1 MTNEEAI
8 KALEL
13 INLNRVHPFLS
24 WEEMM
29 EVRDKAIEALKKQ
42 EQLEKKEQA
51 YYGTFANS
59 NGVGDRLVLG
69 VDIDNKDRSTIVVG
83 RNVNG
88 SRYETINQLWDKEA
102 EEIYYT
108 LVGI

>member
-8 KALEL
+8 KALKL

-51 YYGTFANS
+51 FYGTFVS
-59 NGVGDRLVLG
+59 SDGVDDRLVLG
-69 VDIDNKDRSTIVVG
+69 VDINNKDRSTIVVG

-88 SRYETINQLWDKEA
+88 SRYEIINQLRDEEA
-102 EEIYYT
+102 EEIYYA
-108 LVGI
+108 LIGI